1 MHYPGIKLNWLD
13 VSRHCP
19 CYRHSS
25 VKTAYLLIASSRQ
38 SLQYLWPHLVRTGS
52 RKGRW
57 QIRQWKSSS
66 TAEINSYSYPE
77 GKGSRG
83 TISPSAIVLQVPI
96 LKQEREPWERG
107 IDRLHLPHPTNPD
120 PTSTRSCK
128 PGWNFTFKRPNS
140 NSNSNRIISKGYIPS
155 QQMCRCACAYI
166 KNTIMSRVLSQK
178 RWHKTTFLKAS
189 TDCFSMALFDLFGKQ
204 FQSLIVRAI
213 KLWWYLFVFAPSWMN
228 FLGWNCLLPC
238 RLLNNM

>member
-25 VKTAYLLIASSRQ
+25 VETAYLLIASSRQ
-38 SLQYLWPHLVRTGS
+38 PLQYLWPHLVRTGS

-66 TAEINSYSYPE
+66 TDEINSYSYPE

-83 TISPSAIVLQVPI
+83 TISPSAIVLQVELQVPF

-107 IDRLHLPHPTNPD
+107 IDRPHLPHPNTAAKRLRMRQVEHF
-120 PTSTRSCK
+120 RS
-128 PGWNFTFKRPNS
+128 
-140 NSNSNRIISKGYIPS
+140 
-155 QQMCRCACAYI
+155 
-166 KNTIMSRVLSQK
+166 L
-178 RWHKTTFLKAS
+178 
-189 TDCFSMALFDLFGKQ
+189 
-204 FQSLIVRAI
+204 FQSHFPVRSKSPARFR
-213 KLWWYLFVFAPSWMN
+213 LHFVCSLRFSCSALCCSCFW
-228 FLGWNCLLPC
+228 LCCSYWNCFYG
-238 RLLNNM
+238 

>member
-25 VKTAYLLIASSRQ
+25 VETAYLLIASSRQ
-38 SLQYLWPHLVRTGS
+38 PLQYLWPHLVRTGS

-83 TISPSAIVLQVPI
+83 TISPSAIVLQVELQGSWSKRENPGNEVSIVPTFPTPQIPTLHSYPYTLNTLHGHVSRGEISHSSAQI
-96 LKQEREPWERG
+96 L
-107 IDRLHLPHPTNPD
+107 IL
-120 PTSTRSCK
+120 
-128 PGWNFTFKRPNS
+128 
-140 NSNSNRIISKGYIPS
+140 I
-155 QQMCRCACAYI
+155 
-166 KNTIMSRVLSQK
+166 
-178 RWHKTTFLKAS
+178 
-189 TDCFSMALFDLFGKQ
+189 
-204 FQSLIVRAI
+204 LIV
-213 KLWWYLFVFAPSWMN
+213 
-228 FLGWNCLLPC
+228 
-238 RLLNNM
+238 

>member
-25 VKTAYLLIASSRQ
+25 VETAYLLIASSRQ
-38 SLQYLWPHLVRTGS
+38 PLQYLWPHLVRTGS

-66 TAEINSYSYPE
+66 TDEINSYSYPE

-83 TISPSAIVLQVPI
+83 TISPSAIVLQVELQVPI

-107 IDRLHLPHPTNPD
+107 IDRPHLPHPTNPH
-120 PTSTRSCK
+120 PTQLSLHPKHPTHPTRSCK

-155 QQMCRCACAYI
+155 RQMCRWACAYI
-166 KNTIMSRVLSQK
+166 KNTICCEYLVKKK
-178 RWHKTTFLKAS
+178 RQRF
-189 TDCFSMALFDLFGKQ
+189 
-204 FQSLIVRAI
+204 
-213 KLWWYLFVFAPSWMN
+213 
-228 FLGWNCLLPC
+228 
-238 RLLNNM
+238 

>member
-1 MHYPGIKLNWLD
+1 MLLSCITRVLNLNWLD
-13 VSRHCP
+13 VSGHCP

-25 VKTAYLLIASSRQ
+25 VKTGYLLIASSRQ

-83 TISPSAIVLQVPI
+83 NISRSAIVLQVPI

-107 IDRLHLPHPTNPD
+107 IDRPHLPNVPHPTNPH

-140 NSNSNRIISKGYIPS
+140 NSNHIISKGYIPS
-155 QQMCRCACAYI
+155 RQMRRCACTYI
-166 KNTIMSRVLSQK
+166 KNTIMLRALSQK
-178 RWHKTTFLKAS
+178 KASPFLKRAY
-189 TDCFSMALFDLFGKQ
+189 DDHFE
-204 FQSLIVRAI
+204 SL
-213 KLWWYLFVFAPSWMN
+213 Y
-228 FLGWNCLLPC
+228 
-238 RLLNNM
+238 RLLFNDTIWPIW

>member
-25 VKTAYLLIASSRQ
+25 VETAYLLIASSRQ
-38 SLQYLWPHLVRTGS
+38 PLQYLWPHLVRTGS

-83 TISPSAIVLQVPI
+83 TISPSAIVLQVELQVPI

-107 IDRLHLPHPTNPD
+107 IDRPHLPHPTKV
-120 PTSTRSCK
+120 PTLHSYPYTLNTLHTLHGHVSR
-128 PGWNFTFKRPNS
+128 GE
-140 NSNSNRIISKGYIPS
+140 ISHSSAQIL
-155 QQMCRCACAYI
+155 I
-166 KNTIMSRVLSQK
+166 LI
-178 RWHKTTFLKAS
+178 
-189 TDCFSMALFDLFGKQ
+189 
-204 FQSLIVRAI
+204 LIV
-213 KLWWYLFVFAPSWMN
+213 
-228 FLGWNCLLPC
+228 
-238 RLLNNM
+238 

>member
-25 VKTAYLLIASSRQ
+25 VETAYLLIASSRQ
-38 SLQYLWPHLVRTGS
+38 PLQYLWPHLVRTGS

-83 TISPSAIVLQVPI
+83 TISPSAIVLQVELQVPI

-107 IDRLHLPHPTNPD
+107 IDRPHLPHPTNPH
-120 PTSTRSCK
+120 PTQLSLLPKHPTRSCK

-140 NSNSNRIISKGYIPS
+140 NSKYNLQRVYPITADV
-155 QQMCRCACAYI
+155 QMC
-166 KNTIMSRVLSQK
+166 M
-178 RWHKTTFLKAS
+178 
-189 TDCFSMALFDLFGKQ
+189 
-204 FQSLIVRAI
+204 
-213 KLWWYLFVFAPSWMN
+213 
-228 FLGWNCLLPC
+228 CLY
-238 RLLNNM
+238 